1 MNELKKQTGLAGFFD
16 VKLFN
21 ARVDRSLWKIKG
33 EEDNITFRAVM
44 GYEQAQERQLTGK
57 EFTGKDGARM
67 VAVTFKI
74 GSRCRWFDELA
85 QEIGKPAND
94 TLDGV
99 RYNVNV
105 QYRELQPDPKNPM
118 SPRGYWANA
127 IQVQKVD
134 SNPFQAMVDR
144 APVVVAS
151 RTDRKDIIPDEV
163 FGAGSVEAPIGEA
176 GTSDDLP
183 F

>member
-1 MNELKKQTGLAGFFD
+1 MNELKIKSGLTGYFD
-16 VKLFN
+16 VRTFN
-21 ARVDRSLWKIKG
+21 ARVDRALWKIKG
-33 EEDNITFRAVM
+33 EEDNITFRAVLT
-44 GYEQAQERQLTGK
+44 YEQARELQLTGK

-74 GSRCRWFDELA
+74 GNRCRWFDEMA
-85 QEIGKPAND
+85 QETGKPNNE

-99 RYNVNV
+99 RFNVNV
-105 QYRELQPDPKNPM
+105 QYREVLPDPKNPM

-134 SNPFQAMVDR
+134 SNPFQAMVDG
-144 APVVVAS
+144 APVVVAPQEVQ
-151 RTDRKDIIPDEV
+151 KEIIPDEV
-163 FGAGSVEAPIGEA
+163 FHAGSVEAPEGEA

>member
-1 MNELKKQTGLAGFFD
+1 MNELKKQTGLSGFFD
-16 VKLFN
+16 VKIFN

-44 GYEQAQERQLTGK
+44 PYQQARERQLTGK
-57 EFTGKDGARM
+57 EFTGKDGARL

-74 GSRCRWFDELA
+74 GGRCRWFDEMA
-85 QEIGKPAND
+85 QEIGKPTND
-94 TLDGV
+94 LLDGV

-105 QYRELQPDPKNPM
+105 QYREVLPDPTNPM

-127 IQVQKVD
+127 IQAQKVER
-134 SNPFQAMVDR
+134 NPFQAMVDG
-144 APVVVAS
+144 APVVVAPQA
-151 RTDRKDIIPDEV
+151 DRQETIPDEV
-163 FGAGSVEAPIGEA
+163 FGAGSVEAPDGEA